1 VQNQQTKASRATN
14 AIAVWIVWWPAILLT
29 LLSYYQYAKT
39 YLLIPYA
46 RGLGLSDS
54 SQLSAG
60 QFLYVFSETIFT
72 AGIVIPLATFI
83 ACYFIQ
89 LRVMTRIVLVLS
101 LLLALLSYASL
112 VSVSN
117 TGTLLS
123 WNLFLDSVLQGVQ
136 DPELASHYVSVRSAT
151 KLIIV
156 LASICCA
163 AVAVRFINEG
173 KLAPGLQKLMGCVLL
188 ASLAILP
195 STYVFARLSADTKL
209 ESGFDLITQQIVVFL
224 QLERDAFSIFDGL
237 EIDQAVSLFQATVKA
252 PQGQI
257 NNRYNG
263 SESGS
268 NLILISLETG
278 PQKVVDFH
286 SIARFKNLRRLAE
299 KSLVAKQHYSTYPY
313 TSDALFSMLGS
324 MYPNSLRRHLLSETS
339 LELDNNLESRR
350 IGLFNAMNRSGYFV
364 KAYMPADS
372 VFEADSAMFS
382 VLGGDEV
389 FIPNKDNAGEQELA
403 NLVESAA
410 RELPGYEKMGRI
422 DTDSLKRKLTDD
434 IASLNQLLFDIKT
447 MASTGQKFGAL
458 FLPRVGHAPWPNQEP
473 ERTLLET
480 GVEIVLLQ
488 DKWIGRI
495 VQTLEEAGIVD
506 DTVIVVTADHGL
518 RNAAE
523 YPDLKP
529 GVLNEISFRVPLIV
543 YAPNALSDS
552 IDIEHLTSHIDIAP
566 TILSLLGIDDS
577 LIYMLGSPIWDKR
590 IANRRTYFLANDY
603 LGVDGYFES
612 EKFHMYRPMANA
624 TVVSESMYLQQSTA
638 FSNDILWSDAESED
652 GKEIVSDILFQ
663 RSFQR
668 SLKGH
673 LLDSD

>member
-1 VQNQQTKASRATN
+1 VQVQHTKTSWATN
-14 AIAVWIVWWPAILLT
+14 ATVLWIVWGPAILLT
-29 LLSYYQYAKT
+29 LISYHQYAKI
-39 YLLIPYA
+39 YLLLPYA
-46 RGLGLSDS
+46 RGIGLSDS

-72 AGIVIPLATFI
+72 AGILIPLATFLG
-83 ACYFIQ
+83 CYFIHFK
-89 LRVMTRIVLVLS
+89 VMARIVLFLS

-112 VSVSN
+112 VSVFN
-117 TGTLLS
+117 TGTFLS
-123 WNLFLDSVLQGVQ
+123 WNLVLDSVLQGVR
-136 DPELASHYVSVRSAT
+136 DPELASHYVSVRSAS
-151 KLIIV
+151 KLVVV

-163 AVAVRFINEG
+163 ALAVRLITVR
-173 KLAPGLQKLMGCVLL
+173 KLAPGLQKLIGCVLI

-195 STYVFARLSADTKL
+195 SAYVFARLSADTEL
-209 ESGFDLITQQIVVFL
+209 EPGFDLITQQLIAFL
-224 QLERDAFSIFDGL
+224 QQEEDAYSVFDGL
-237 EIDQAVSLFQATVKA
+237 EIDQAISLFQATVKA

-257 NNRYNG
+257 NNRYSG

-278 PQKVVDFH
+278 PQNVIDFH
-286 SIARFKNLRRLAE
+286 SIARFKNFRKLAE

-313 TSDALFSMLGS
+313 TSDALFSVLGS
-324 MYPNSLRRHLLSETS
+324 LYPNSLRRHLLSETS
-339 LELDNNLESRR
+339 LELHNNLDSDR
-350 IGLFNAMNRSGYFV
+350 IGLFNALSRSGYSV
-364 KAYMPADS
+364 KVYMPS
-372 VFEADSAMFS
+372 EFVFEADRAMFR
-382 VLGGDEV
+382 VLGADEV
-389 FIPNKDNAGEQELA
+389 FIPRNDSASEEELA
-403 NLVESAA
+403 DLVESAA
-410 RELPGYEKMGRI
+410 TEFPGYEKMSRI

-434 IASLNQLLFDIKT
+434 IASLNQLLSDIQT

-458 FLPRVGHAPWPNQEP
+458 FLPLVGHAPWPDQEP

-480 GVEIVLLQ
+480 GAEVFLLQ

-495 VQTLEEAGIVD
+495 VQTLEEAGIAD
-506 DTVIVVTADHGL
+506 DTVVVVTADHGL
-518 RNAAE
+518 RTAAE

-552 IDIEHLTSHIDIAP
+552 IDIGHLTSHIDIAP

-577 LIYMLGSPIWDKR
+577 LMYMLGSPIWDKR

-603 LGVDGYFES
+603 LGADGYFES

-624 TVVSESMYLQQSTA
+624 TVVSDSMYLQQSTA
-638 FSNDILWSDAESED
+638 FSNDFLWSGAESED
-652 GKEIVSDILFQ
+652 GKKIVSDILFQ